1 MGQFENKSG
10 IFARQRDPGTIARL
24 RDRIRLLECGG
35 RSALPVL
42 PLGLPVL
49 DRHLPGGGL
58 PLVGLHEVEGE
69 RAEWDDGV
77 ATGFALA
84 LLARLMAARPGPVL
98 WVAPRLDLYGPG
110 LADLG
115 LDPGRLILARAGND
129 RDVLWALEDALRSGT
144 LAAVAGEVCELER
157 TAGRRLQL
165 AAEAGGGSCFLLHR
179 RILAR
184 RRQVAPSAALTRWRV
199 APLSS
204 QAVEPGL
211 GLALP
216 GRARWQVELLRC
228 RGAAPG
234 RFALEWDGATG
245 GFALAAALRD
255 GPLAARPGAPE
266 PVRLAG

>member
-1 MGQFENKSG
+1 MGQVEIKS
-10 IFARQRDPGTIARL
+10 RTVARL
-24 RDRIRLLECGG
+24 RDRIRVLECGSRG
-35 RSALPVL
+35 AMPVL
-42 PLGLPVL
+42 PLGLSAL

-77 ATGFALA
+77 AAAFTLA
-84 LLARLMAARPGPVL
+84 LLVRLMAARAGPVL
-98 WVAPRLDLYGPG
+98 WAAPRLDLYGPG

-115 LDPGRLILARAGND
+115 FDPERLIQARAGND
-129 RDVLWALEDALRSGT
+129 RDVLWTLEEGLRAGT
-144 LAAVAGEVCELER
+144 LAAVVGEVSELDR

-165 AAEAGGGSCFLLHR
+165 AAEAGGGICFLLHR
-179 RILAR
+179 RFLAR
-184 RRQVAPSAALTRWRV
+184 RRQAAPSAALTRWRV
-199 APLSS
+199 APLAS
-204 QAVEPGL
+204 QSVEAGL

-245 GFALAAALRD
+245 GFALAATLRD
-255 GPLAARPGAPE
+255 GPLAAHARHGAPHASA
-266 PVRLAG
+266 PDAVRLAG

>member
-1 MGQFENKSG
+1 MGQFENKT
-10 IFARQRDPGTIARL
+10 RTIAQL
-24 RDRIRLLECGG
+24 RDRIRVLECGG
-35 RSALPVL
+35 RGALPVL
-42 PLGLPVL
+42 PLGLPAL

-58 PLVGLHEVEGE
+58 PLVGLHEIEGE

-84 LLARLMAARPGPVL
+84 LLVRLMAARAGPLL
-98 WVAPRLDLYGPG
+98 WAAPRLDLYGPG

-115 LDPGRLILARAGND
+115 FDPGRLIQARAGND
-129 RDVLWALEDALRSGT
+129 RDVLWCLEEGLRAGT
-144 LAAVAGEVCELER
+144 LAAVVGEVSELDR

-165 AAEAGGGSCFLLHR
+165 AAEAGGGACFLLHR
-179 RILAR
+179 RFLAR
-184 RRQVAPSAALTRWRV
+184 RRQDAPSAALTRWRV
-199 APLSS
+199 APLASGIE
-204 QAVEPGL
+204 AGL

-245 GFALAAALRD
+245 GFALAATLRD
-255 GPLAARPGAPE
+255 GPLAALSSRRGSHAGAPDA
-266 PVRLAG
+266 VRLAS